1 MEFLKSNWP
10 LLLIAA
16 YFIYRQLSS
25 YKIKKIL
32 PALKA
37 QGALLIDVRS
47 EGEYASGHAPGTI
60 NIPLNNLSEES
71 KKLSKDKSI
80 VVCCASGTRSAFARK
95 ILQRNGFKKTF
106 NAGSW
111 RALMQ

>member
-1 MEFLKSNWP
+1 MEFIKSNWP
-10 LLLIAA
+10 LLLIAL
-16 YFIYRQLSS
+16 YFIYRQVGT
-25 YKIKKIL
+25 YKIKKML

-47 EGEYASGHAPGTI
+47 EGEFAGGHAPGTI
-60 NIPLNNLSEES
+60 NIPLNTLAEES
-71 KKLSKDKSI
+71 KKLPKYKSI
-80 VVCCASGTRSAFARK
+80 VVCCANGTRSAFAKK
-95 ILQRNGFKKTF
+95 ILQRNGFRKTF